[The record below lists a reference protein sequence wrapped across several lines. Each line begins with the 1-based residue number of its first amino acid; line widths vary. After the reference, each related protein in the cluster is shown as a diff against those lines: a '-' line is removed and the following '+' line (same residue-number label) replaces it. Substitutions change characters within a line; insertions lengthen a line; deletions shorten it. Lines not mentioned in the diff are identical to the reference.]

1 MEIDDTTNKSYN
13 KPIKL
18 RQNAVKTARRTDD
31 LVGCEENKPK
41 SRQTVLQLNQKKE
54 VTQMVKNPAASATGA
69 QKLTRVQKFFKDCRL
84 QHQLIL
90 MVIPGIVLVFIFNY
104 IPMYGALMA
113 FQEYSPTKGIWGSE
127 WVGLKYF
134 AMFFQSPYSGRLI
147 KNTLLLGIYNL
158 LWSFPAPIILALF
171 LDQLPFMRYKKF
183 VQTVSYFPHFI
194 SAVVIVGMVKEFC
207 AIDGVFNA
215 IRVMLGGEAV
225 SFMTGPQYFRTIFIA
240 SGIWQGIG
248 WGTIIYLAALSN
260 VDPQLHEAATIDGA
274 SRFQRVRY
282 ITWPTI
288 VPTTSIMLI
297 FAVSGILGSDYQKVL
312 LMYSEATY
320 ETADIIGTYVYRE
333 GIEGGRYEYTTAIGL
348 MMNLVSCVLL
358 VIANQISRTLS
369 ENSLW

>member
-1 MEIDDTTNKSYN
+1 M
-13 KPIKL
+13 P
-18 RQNAVKTARRTDD
+18 KT
-31 LVGCEENKPK
+31 
-41 SRQTVLQLNQKKE
+41 Q
-54 VTQMVKNPAASATGA
+54 AAAATGA
-69 QKLTRVQKFFKDCRL
+69 KKLTPTQKFFKDCRN

-90 MVIPGIVLVFIFNY
+90 MIIPGIILVFIFSY

-113 FQEYSPTKGIWGSE
+113 FQEYSPAKGIWGSE

-134 AMFFQSPYSGRLI
+134 KMFFKNPYSGRLI
-147 KNTLLLGIYNL
+147 KNTLLLGIYSL
-158 LWSFPAPIILALF
+158 LWSFPAPIILALL
-171 LDQLPFMRYKKF
+171 LDQVPYLRYKKF

-194 SAVVIVGMVKEFC
+194 SAVVIVGMVKEVC
-207 AIDGVFNA
+207 SIDGVFNM
-215 IRVMLGGEAV
+215 IRVLTGGEAV
-225 SFMTGPQYFRTIFIA
+225 SFMTTPKYFRTIYIA

-288 VPTTSIMLI
+288 VPTTTVMLI
-297 FAVSGILGSDYQKVL
+297 FAVSGILGADSQKVL
-312 LMYSEATY
+312 LMYNSATY

-348 MMNLVSCVLL
+348 MMNIVSCVLL
-358 VIANQISRTLS
+358 VLANQISRMLS
-369 ENSLW
+369 DNSLW